1 MARESDR
8 FIVLGDGS
16 ADHMGK
22 GATERVARRGNMMQT
37 RRAAKDMPTSLR
49 GIANRARKDKKA
61 RFRNLYGLLNEDNL
75 RWCFHQLNKNAAAGV
90 DKVTFKEYERNL
102 EANLSNL
109 VERLKRKRYR
119 ARLVRRKYIPKPNG
133 KLRPLGIPALEDK
146 LLQLAV
152 SKILTAIYEEDFL
165 DCSWGYRPNRGPRE
179 ASRVLSN
186 DLYRGTY
193 GWVVEADICGFFDN
207 VDHEWMLR
215 MVKQRVDDKALLH
228 LIRKWMKAGVLE
240 ETGQVVHP
248 VTGTPQGGIISPVLA
263 NIYLHYVLDIWFE
276 KVVRARVQ
284 GECHMMRFAD
294 DFVCAF
300 RYRQDAERFM
310 NVLSKRLG
318 KFNLKVA
325 EEKTRLV
332 QFSRFNDGKDEAF
345 DFLGFEFR
353 WVKRRT
359 GRMGVRR
366 RTSPK
371 KLRASIRAFSDW
383 IKRYRHSRLPTL
395 MQTLSRKLQGYW
407 NYYGVRGNMQSLS
420 MFFNHCRR
428 LLHKWLNRRSQRHS
442 YTWDG
447 LATMLRQFSI
457 PTPHI
462 VEPPASRQMT
472 FCTLARSERV

>member
-1 MARESDR
+1 
-8 FIVLGDGS
+8 
-16 ADHMGK
+16 MGK
-22 GATERVARRGNMMQT
+22 EATERVVRKGNMMQT
-37 RRAAKDMPTSLR
+37 RWAAKDMPTSLR
-49 GIANRARKDKKA
+49 RIANRARKDKKA
-61 RFRNLYGLLNEDNL
+61 RFRNLYGLLNEENL
-75 RWCFHQLNKNAAAGV
+75 RWCFYQLNKNAAVGV
-90 DKVTFKEYERNL
+90 DQITFKEYERNL
-102 EANLSNL
+102 EANLTNL

-165 DCSWGYRPNRGPRE
+165 NCSWGYRPGRGPRE
-179 ASRVLSN
+179 ASRILAD
-186 DLYRGTY
+186 DLHRGNY
-193 GWVVEADICGFFDN
+193 GWVVEADISGFFDN

-215 MVKQRVDDKALLH
+215 MVKQRVDDQALLR
-228 LIRKWMKAGVLE
+228 LARKWLKAGVLE
-240 ETGQVVHP
+240 ETGEVVHP

-263 NIYLHYVLDIWFE
+263 NIYLHYALDLWFE

-284 GECHMMRFAD
+284 GECNMLRFAD

-300 RYRQDAERFM
+300 RYKQDAEKFM
-310 NVLSKRLG
+310 NVLPKRLG

-383 IKRYRHSRLPTL
+383 IQRYRCTRLPML
-395 MQTLSRKLQGYW
+395 MQTLSRKLRGYR
-407 NYYGVRGNMQSLS
+407 NYYGVRGNMQSLTG
-420 MFFNHCRR
+420 FFYHCRC
-428 LLHKWLNRRSQRHS
+428 LLHKWLNRRSQRRS

-447 LATMLRQFSI
+447 LSAMLRQFTI
-457 PTPHI
+457 PTPKI
-462 VEPPASRQMT
+462 VESPTSRQMT
-472 FCTLARSERV
+472 FFALARSERD